1 MDIFALL
8 LTLALTFT
16 LGVVSARQLLGGM
29 LYLMARGTSAAPGGT
44 TSRP

>member
-1 MDIFALL
+1 MDTFALL
-8 LTLALTFT
+8 LTLALTLT

-29 LYLMARGTSAAPGGT
+29 LYLMARGVSAAPGET

>member
-8 LTLALTFT
+8 LTLVLTLT

-29 LYLMARGTSAAPGGT
+29 LYLMARGASTAPGET

>member
-8 LTLALTFT
+8 LTLALTLT

-29 LYLMARGTSAAPGGT
+29 LYLMARSVSAAPGEAR
-44 TSRP
+44 SRP

>member
-1 MDIFALL
+1 MDTFALL

-16 LGVVSARQLLGGM
+16 IGVVSARQLLGGM
-29 LYLMARGTSAAPGGT
+29 LYLMARGTSATPGEA